1 MPMAEEPELAHEG
14 LCGMLGRAMT
24 ELCKGRQE
32 LAEAVSATLSQEEA
46 QKLQDWM
53 KGAGA

>member
-1 MPMAEEPELAHEG
+1 MAEEPELAHEG